1 MSDLPDDG
9 KPRCFW
15 ANGSVAERDYHDAEW
30 GVPEHDDRALFE
42 LLTLEG
48 AQAGLSWRTVLN
60 KREGYRAAFHDFD
73 ITRCAKLTDAAL
85 EKRLLDPGIVR
96 NRLKVYSVRENA
108 RAAQEAIAEFG
119 SLDSL
124 LWSFVNHT
132 PILNRFAGR
141 GDVPAKTPLSDA
153 MSKALGKR
161 GFRFIGS
168 TICYAF
174 MQATGMTNDHLLS
187 CFRHPEHKGP
197 QT

>member
-15 ANGSVAERDYHDAEW
+15 ANGSEAERDYHDAEW

-73 ITRCAKLTDAAL
+73 IARCAKLTDAVL

-108 RAAQEAIAEFG
+108 RAAQQAIAEFG
-119 SLDSL
+119 SLEAL
-124 LWSFVNHT
+124 LWSFVDHK
-132 PILNRFAGR
+132 PILNRFEGR

-153 MSKALGKR
+153 MSKALAKR

-174 MQATGMTNDHLLS
+174 MQATGMTNDHLLT
-187 CFRHPEHKGP
+187 CFRHPEHQGTP
-197 QT
+197 R